1 MKRMRKRGILIL
13 AALAVTAWYA
23 VRIDGSLRA
32 EGGAVTVTLDNATLM
47 TPTLVRSDADPDAVY
62 AVLDGPRPD
71 GRFPAARVDLR
82 TGAQT
87 PASIPLGPTSGFSPF
102 LEGGA
107 EVELSGISLRR
118 PTFYLFRLPDGRG
131 PGFRLVDSDTGLM
144 RLTTGRGPH
153 KRTLLTRRVF
163 NSSSAAELRSQVST
177 DASGRTIAVVS
188 RSRGR
193 WLLHLFDTR
202 LPEES

>member
-1 MKRMRKRGILIL
+1 MKRPRKRGILIL
-13 AALAVTAWYA
+13 AALAVATWYA
-23 VRIDGSLRA
+23 VRIDGSLRPVSRA
-32 EGGAVTVTLDNATLM
+32 ATVTLENATLM
-47 TPTLVRSDADPDAVY
+47 TPALVRSDADPNAVY

-71 GRFPAARVDLR
+71 GRFPAARIDVR

-87 PASIPLGPTSGFSPF
+87 PAAIPLGPTSGFSPF

-107 EVELSGISLRR
+107 ELELAGLSLRR
-118 PTFYLFRLPDGRG
+118 PAFHLFRLPDGRG

-144 RLTTGRGPH
+144 RLTTSRGPH
-153 KRTLLTRRVF
+153 KRTLLKRWVF
-163 NSSSAAELRSQVST
+163 NSSSSDELRSQVST
-177 DASGRTIAVVS
+177 DTSGRTIAVVS